1 VEVPR
6 YVPNLITLARVLMAP
21 VLAWL
26 AASGHEMAFAW
37 LLIAALASDLADGLV
52 ARMFH
57 LGTRFG
63 ALFDSVADVL
73 TLSVATY
80 GIWIFHREVLRD
92 HPVACGAVIGGGL
105 MVCIAALLRYGRIAS
120 FHTYVAKAT
129 AYVLGFFLATLFL
142 FGFVPWLFAATVAL
156 SVLGSIEELALIW
169 YLPRWR
175 TDVRGLWWV
184 LRERS

>member
-1 VEVPR
+1 MPR

-26 AASGHEMAFAW
+26 AASGHEMVFTW
-37 LLIAALASDLADGLV
+37 LLIAALATDLADGLV
-52 ARMFH
+52 ARMFN

-63 ALFDSVADVL
+63 ALLDSTADVL
-73 TLSVATY
+73 ILSVAGY
-80 GIWIFHREVLRD
+80 GILIFHREVLRD
-92 HPVACGAVIGGGL
+92 HQLACGAAIGGGL
-105 MVCIAALLRYGRIAS
+105 MVCVAGLLRYGRLAS
-120 FHTYVAKAT
+120 FHTYLAKAT
-129 AYVLGFFLATLFL
+129 AYLLGFFLAALFL

-156 SVLGSIEELALIW
+156 SLIGSAEELLLIW